1 MLEKYVREI
10 KLDHKTREIF
20 EIGKKSMETF
30 AKCSAEIWE
39 KYRGKFVAIIGDEIH
54 SGKTIDELKQK
65 LGDRIK
71 LAIVIKIP
79 YKDKIWIY
87 EGENFE
93 I

>member
-1 MLEKYVREI
+1 MAMKYVGEI

-20 EIGKKSMETF
+20 ELSKKSMETF
-30 AKCSAEIWE
+30 AKHSAEIWE
-39 KYRGKFVAIIGDEIH
+39 KYRGRFVAIIGDEIH

-79 YKDKIWIY
+79 YKDKIWIL
-87 EGENFE
+87 
-93 I
+93 